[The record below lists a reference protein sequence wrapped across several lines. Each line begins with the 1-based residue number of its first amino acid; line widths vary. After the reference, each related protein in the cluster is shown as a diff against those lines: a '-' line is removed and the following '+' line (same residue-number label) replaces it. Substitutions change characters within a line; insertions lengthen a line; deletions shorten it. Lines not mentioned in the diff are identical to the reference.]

1 MNAAKQGGAQAEGA
15 VAEPWLNI
23 TQRRPNYSLKVAR
36 VV

>member
-1 MNAAKQGGAQAEGA
+1 MNAAKQGGARAGA
-15 VAEPWLNI
+15 PSLNV